1 MPELVNA
8 KALSQQLLKDVDGMQ
23 QQFWKTR
30 EREEEYDFF
39 TTVKPEAD
47 RIHSCTEEWVRETKK
62 WIIENGP
69 KYIHANQIDATA
81 ENINLI
87 AVQCFFKNTSKKRFF
102 DMCQSI
108 TYILEDIIK
117 KWEETK

>member
-1 MPELVNA
+1 MPEVVNA
-8 KALSQQLLKDVDGMQ
+8 KTLSQQLIKDVDRIQ
-23 QQFWKTR
+23 QQFWTTR
-30 EREEEYDFF
+30 EREDEYDFF

-47 RIHSCTEEWVRETKK
+47 RIHSYTEDWVKETKM
-62 WIIENGP
+62 WIKEKGP
-69 KYIHANQIDATA
+69 KYIHANQIDETA

-102 DMCQSI
+102 DMCQSV
-108 TYILEDIIK
+108 TYVLEDVIK